1 MPVPS
6 LRVCFT
12 VLLVLSLAIPGI
24 AQAQGVTSLPLNQT
38 GSWEFGIWAGE
49 AGGEVK
55 ITSAQALITMAG
67 FHVGRV
73 IARPWEGGRGTLE
86 YTVDVMPLM
95 LTIKPKTVYGGGF
108 SPFGLKWNFAGSTRL
123 QPYLELTGG
132 GVITT
137 RDVPLGNSSSFNF
150 TASLGPGIMLD
161 RGPRHAVSFALCYW
175 HLSNAGTGHLNPT
188 FNTVQF
194 TMGYHWL
201 KPR

>member
-55 ITSAQALITMAG
+55 ITSAQALTTMAG

-73 IARPWEGGRGTLE
+73 IARPWEGGRALE
-86 YTVDVMPLM
+86 YTVDVMPL
-95 LTIKPKTVYGGGF
+95 I
-108 SPFGLKWNFAGSTRL
+108 
-123 QPYLELTGG
+123 Q
-132 GVITT
+132 GV
-137 RDVPLGNSSSFNF
+137 
-150 TASLGPGIMLD
+150 
-161 RGPRHAVSFALCYW
+161 
-175 HLSNAGTGHLNPT
+175 
-188 FNTVQF
+188 
-194 TMGYHWL
+194 
-201 KPR
+201 